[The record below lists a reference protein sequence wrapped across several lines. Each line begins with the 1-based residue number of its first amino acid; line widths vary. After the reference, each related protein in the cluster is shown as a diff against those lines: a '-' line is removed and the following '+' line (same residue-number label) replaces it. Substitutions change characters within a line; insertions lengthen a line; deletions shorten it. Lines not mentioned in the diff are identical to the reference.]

1 MVNKFR
7 DPILT
12 PLETARHL
20 RINERTLYRW
30 LHEKAAGEPLV
41 HAVEAEKRGG
51 PSVPFVAV
59 VEAYVLHALR
69 DLGLSLHKIRE
80 AAEAVRREFGE
91 PYGLATRRIATD
103 GVEIFVDHAGDLARA
118 RDGQRPIREVIEDY
132 LRYITWEADGRTPQR
147 LRLMQYPDVA
157 PVIIDPRFG
166 WGRQWLRPTRFRW
179 MRSSASG
186 RRASRWRSSATSSGW
201 RRYRTGPARSRP
213 RPSGGS

>member
-1 MVNKFR
+1 M
-7 DPILT
+7 
-12 PLETARHL
+12 
-20 RINERTLYRW
+20 
-30 LHEKAAGEPLV
+30 
-41 HAVEAEKRGG
+41 
-51 PSVPFVAV
+51 PFVAV

-166 WGRQWLRPTRFRW
+166 WGAPVVASNKVQVDAIVGLWQAGEPLEVVGDEFGLSRDEVEAILRAAQ
-179 MRSSASG
+179 SA
-186 RRASRWRSSATSSGW
+186 
-201 RRYRTGPARSRP
+201 
-213 RPSGGS
+213 

>member
-7 DPILT
+7 DPIMT

-166 WGRQWLRPTRFRW
+166 WGAPVVASNKVQVDAIVGLWQAGEPLEVVGDEFGLSRDEVEAILRAAQ
-179 MRSSASG
+179 SA
-186 RRASRWRSSATSSGW
+186 
-201 RRYRTGPARSRP
+201 
-213 RPSGGS
+213 